1 MADSSSV
8 VARAITHPATL
19 ETAFAL
25 IGALLWGY
33 AVQVAGHRQRAG
45 RWLAAAYWFVLGA
58 LFGFG
63 AWLPHW
69 VSGLLVVL
77 LVGIEAGGGVR
88 LQATPAPSSPTGLMV
103 QGLRALWPVLTIP
116 GVTFV
121 VAGLAALSGGDVG
134 RGAVIG
140 LAIGGILASGVA
152 LVAGRLTGRAA
163 LDAGRRLTE
172 DIGPLH
178 LLPQL
183 LASLG
188 LLFTAAGIGEL
199 LAGAVGSVVPQGSAV
214 GAAVA
219 YFLSMTLFTALVG
232 NSFAAFSVI
241 TTGIGVPLVIAPFGL
256 DPAFVAILGLTA
268 GSCGTLCTPMAAN
281 FNLLPVGL
289 YGLADNYAVIR
300 FQWRLA
306 VALWPAHILIFSL
319 FVLPR

>member
-1 MADSSSV
+1 MAEGASLVARV
-8 VARAITHPATL
+8 VAHPATL
-19 ETAFAL
+19 EVAFVL
-25 IGALLWGY
+25 ISALLWGY
-33 AVQVAGHRQRAG
+33 AVQVVRDRRRAR
-45 RWLAAAYWFVLGA
+45 RWLAAMYWFLLGL

-69 VSGLLVVL
+69 LAGLCVVA
-77 LVGIEAGGGVR
+77 LVGIEAAGGVR
-88 LQATPAPSSPTGLMV
+88 MQATPTPSGDPAAPGF
-103 QGLRALWPVLTIP
+103 RALWPVLTIP
-116 GVTFV
+116 AVTFA

-134 RGAVIG
+134 RGAVVG
-140 LAIGGILASGVA
+140 LAVGGVVAAGVA
-152 LVAGRLTGRAA
+152 LAAGDFSGQTA

-188 LLFTAAGIGEL
+188 LLFTAAGVGNL
-199 LAGAVGSVVPQGSAV
+199 LADVVGGVVPRGSAL
-214 GAAVA
+214 GAAAA

-241 TTGIGVPLVIAPFGL
+241 TTGVGVPLVIAPFGL
-256 DPAFVAILGLTA
+256 DPAFVAMLGLTA

-300 FQWRLA
+300 LQWRLA
-306 VALWPAHILIFSL
+306 AVLWAAHIVVFSL
-319 FVLPR
+319 FVLS

>member
-1 MADSSSV
+1 MADGASV
-8 VARAITHPATL
+8 VARVIAHPATL

-33 AVQVAGHRQRAG
+33 AAQIAGDRRRAG
-45 RWLAAAYWFVLGA
+45 RWPAAAYWFLLGA

-69 VSGLLVVL
+69 VSGLLVVA
-77 LVGIEAGGGVR
+77 LVGVEAAGGVR
-88 LQATPAPSSPTGLMV
+88 MQATPPPSGVAAAP
-103 QGLRALWPVLTIP
+103 GLRALWPVLTIP
-116 GVTFV
+116 AVTFT

-134 RGAVIG
+134 RGAVVG
-140 LAIGGILASGVA
+140 LAVGGVLAAGAA
-152 LVAGRLTGRAA
+152 LIAGRFSGQTA

-188 LLFTAAGIGEL
+188 LLFTAAGVGDLI
-199 LAGAVGSVVPQGSAV
+199 AGAVGGVVPRGSAL

-219 YFLSMTLFTALVG
+219 YFLGMTLFTALVG
-232 NSFAAFSVI
+232 NSFAAFSVV
-241 TTGIGVPLVIAPFGL
+241 TTGVGVPLVIAPFGL

-300 FQWRLA
+300 LQWRLA
-306 VALWPAHILIFSL
+306 AVLWPAHVLIFSL
-319 FVLPR
+319 FVLRR

>member
-1 MADSSSV
+1 MAEGTSIL
-8 VARAITHPATL
+8 ARLVGHPATL

-33 AVQVAGHRQRAG
+33 AVQIACDCRRA
-45 RWLAAAYWFVLGA
+45 RRMLAAAYWFTLGL

-69 VSGLLVVL
+69 VAGLLVVG
-77 LVGIEAGGGVR
+77 LVAVEAAGGVR
-88 LQATPAPSSPTGLMV
+88 TQATPAPSGEPSAPGW
-103 QGLRALWPVLTIP
+103 RALWPVLTIP
-116 GVTFV
+116 TVTFV
-121 VAGLAALSGGDVG
+121 LAGLTALAGGEVG
-134 RGAVIG
+134 RGAVVG
-140 LAIGGILASGVA
+140 LALGGLVAVGVA
-152 LVAGRLTGRAA
+152 LVVGRFSWPTALAAGRQ
-163 LDAGRRLTE
+163 LTE

-188 LLFTAAGIGEL
+188 LLFTAAGVGTL
-199 LAGAVGSVVPQGSAV
+199 LADGVQRIVPPGSLP

-219 YFLSMTLFTALVG
+219 YFLGMTLFTALVG

-241 TTGIGVPLVIAPFGL
+241 TTGIGVPLVVAPFGL
-256 DPAFVAILGLTA
+256 DPALVAILGLTA

-289 YGLADNYAVIR
+289 YGLPDNYAVIR
-300 FQWRLA
+300 WQWRVAA
-306 VALWPAHILIFSL
+306 VLWPSHLIVLGL
-319 FVLPR
+319 FWLCR